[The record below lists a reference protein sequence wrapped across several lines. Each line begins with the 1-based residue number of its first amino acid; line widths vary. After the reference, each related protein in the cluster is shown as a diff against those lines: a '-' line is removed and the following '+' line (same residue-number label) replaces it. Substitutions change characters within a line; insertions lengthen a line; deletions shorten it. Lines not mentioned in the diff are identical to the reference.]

1 MFIYLNKKGQNTLEY
16 TIVIAVIVA
25 ALIAMQT
32 YIKRGIQGKMK
43 ASTDDIGEQYSPQN
57 TNGSTTTSLN
67 ATSTETITGGAQPT
81 TATNTTQTQNRNTNE
96 NVSDFQSEW
105 WP

>member
-1 MFIYLNKKGQNTLEY
+1 MLNLNKKGQNTLEY
-16 TIVIAVIVA
+16 AIVIAVIVA

-57 TNGSTTTSLN
+57 TNGNTTTSLT
-67 ATSTETITGGAQPT
+67 ASSSETITGGAAPS
-81 TATNTTQTQNRNTNE
+81 TATNTTQVQNRSTNE

-105 WP
+105 WPE